1 MNYGL
6 RRLGHIL
13 GSFCCLSKTVA
24 AIRSH
29 IFRSPFSTT
38 TWSSQEY
45 ITLAEEDLSCID
57 KLVRLEILGPVR
69 NTLRNCSYSTNPK
82 LHNLQII
89 NQKMGRGGGVS
100 SRGRG

>member
-13 GSFCCLSKTVA
+13 GSFCLSKTVA

-45 ITLAEEDLSCID
+45 ITLTEEDLSCIE
-57 KLVRLEILGPVR
+57 KLVQRESSWTCTKHAPQLL
-69 NTLRNCSYSTNPK
+69 LTNPK
-82 LHNLQII
+82 LHNFQII